1 MAKDFSGLVA
11 ALESAGADG
20 YLLDADGSTANQ
32 SYLSGFSAPD
42 PFLTLFTPDET
53 AILTSPLEYSR
64 AREESRADTV
74 RRWGDYDYRD
84 KRDTHGQDRA
94 RELVLGEFL
103 AEFGVESVLT
113 DRRFPLYTA
122 DGIRREGHEVQADL
136 EDAIEGLRA
145 TKSAAEI
152 DHVQAAQR
160 ANEAA
165 MAAAA
170 DLMTAATVGPDDV
183 LQLEGDPLTSERLKS
198 EIERTLLDRGYAMD
212 QTIVASGPDGALPH
226 ERGSG
231 PIAVDEPV
239 IVDIFPR
246 SKETGYHAD
255 MTRTFLRGEPDPEIR
270 TFYDL
275 TQEAKAAAIDA
286 VEPGVTG
293 EAVHDAV
300 CDVYEDAGYPT
311 LRSDES
317 TETGFIHSTGHGVGL
332 EVHEQPS
339 IGPGGEPLEPGNVI
353 TIEPGL
359 YDPAVGG
366 VRIEDLLVVTEDG
379 ARNLT
384 DYPEQL
390 VL

>member
-1 MAKDFSGLVA
+1 MAKDFSGLRER
-11 ALESAGADG
+11 LDDAGADG
-20 YLLDADGSTANQ
+20 YLLDADGETANQ
-32 SYLSGFSAPD
+32 YYLSGFSAPD

-64 AREESRADTV
+64 ARSESRADAV
-74 RRWGDYDYRD
+74 RRWGDYDFQD
-84 KRDTHGQDRA
+84 KRARHGKNRA
-94 RELVLGEFL
+94 RQLVIGEYL
-103 AEFGVESVLT
+103 AEFDVESVLT
-113 DRRFPLYTA
+113 DRRFPLFTA
-122 DGIRREGHEVQADL
+122 DGVREEGVEVQADL

-152 DHVQAAQR
+152 DHVAAAQR
-160 ANEAA
+160 ANESA

-170 DLMTAATVGPDDV
+170 ELMETASVVADGV
-183 LQLEGDPLTSERLKS
+183 LQLDGDPLTSERLRTA
-198 EIERTLLDRGYAMD
+198 IERTLLDRGYAMD
-212 QTIVASGPDGALPH
+212 QTIVASGADGAVPH

-231 PIAVDEPV
+231 PIRADEPV

-300 CDVYEDAGYPT
+300 CDVYEEAGYPT

-339 IGPGGEPLEPGNVI
+339 IAPGGEPLEPGNVI